1 MKNSKQKRIG
11 YYKKLYLCKKY
22 FNCRMN
28 YIVVT
33 GAAGF
38 IGSCL
43 IQRLHDEGYENIVAV
58 DDFSKVEKNKNLE
71 NKPFIFKVKRTEFF
85 SWLDINYQQV
95 DFILH
100 IGARTDTTETNWD
113 LFQELNVN
121 YSQRMWENC
130 AFYQI
135 PLIYASSAATYGLGE
150 QGYIDNHS
158 IVEKLKPLNL
168 YGISKNEFDKWA
180 LKQETAPPFWAGLK
194 FFNVYGPNEYHKK
207 RMASVVFHAFQ
218 QIKETE
224 SVALFRSHNENFKDG
239 EQLRDF
245 VYVKDVVNVISF
257 LMKYRPDSGLYN
269 VGSGKAR
276 SFIDLV
282 SVVFNSLH
290 KEKKINFIDTP
301 EDIRDKYQYFTEAK
315 MDKLKEAGYNIPFT
329 SLEEGVSDYI
339 SNYLMPSLYL

>member
-1 MKNSKQKRIG
+1 
-11 YYKKLYLCKKY
+11 
-22 FNCRMN
+22 MN